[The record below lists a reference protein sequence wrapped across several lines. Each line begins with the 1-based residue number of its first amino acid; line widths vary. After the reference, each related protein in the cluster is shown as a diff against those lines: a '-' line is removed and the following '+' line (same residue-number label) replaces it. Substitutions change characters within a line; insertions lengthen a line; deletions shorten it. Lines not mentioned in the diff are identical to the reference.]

1 VIFGTVFSSTTM
13 RLSRSALT
21 LCLVLGVTTAS
32 NVTQST
38 VCGELASVL
47 PDQVYF
53 SDAQTYNASITS
65 YPFIQLR
72 LHPNCIVRPRSSQ
85 DISVALGIL
94 KHNNGTRFAVKG
106 GGHNANAGFNN
117 VDNGV
122 TIDMQSMKT
131 VEVERGDKVV
141 RVAAGALSQD
151 AYDAAEKKNLTVLA
165 GRIGVVGTGGF
176 LTGGM
181 YTPLDNCLLILLFL
195 LIIYQAAFRFC
206 PLSTAGHATLS
217 LTSKLSSQAEKSSTR
232 TQHLALISSQLSKA
246 VKITLA

>member
-1 VIFGTVFSSTTM
+1 M

-21 LCLVLGVTTAS
+21 SCLVLGVTTAS
-32 NVTQST
+32 NITQST

-72 LHPNCIVRPRSSQ
+72 LRPNCIVRPRSSQ
-85 DISVALGIL
+85 DISIALGIL
-94 KHNNGTRFAVKG
+94 KHDNGTRFAVKG

-122 TIDMQSMKT
+122 TIDMQSMKI

-151 AYDAAEKKNLTVLA
+151 AYDAAEKRNLTVLA

-181 YTPLDNCLLILLFL
+181 YTPLDDCLLIILFL
-195 LIIYQAAFRFC
+195 LTIFRRRFVSV
-206 PLSTAGHATLS
+206 PSARLGM
-217 LTSKLSSQAEKSSTR
+217 R
-232 TQHLALISSQLSKA
+232 RYR
-246 VKITLA
+246 